1 MSSDRFYCG
10 VTFIP
15 LREMA
20 SESSEM
26 VSSLLFGE
34 SFECIDSVENVN
46 NAVWHKVKCSHD
58 GYEGWI
64 SNEALELSLD
74 LEPLHRVDKT
84 TIVNNGEFTGLTLS
98 PGSFWFE
105 EHSQSKGMNDIDFLN
120 QFIHAPYLWGGR
132 SVMGIDCSGFTQIYK
147 GFKGRAIPRDASQQY
162 TLGVEVSFE
171 DKLFGD
177 LAFFESDT
185 GNIHHV
191 GIVLND
197 DYIMHASGEVK
208 IDKFIRYGIE
218 SIQTGAPTHRL
229 KSIKRI

>member
-1 MSSDRFYCG
+1 MSSDRFCCG

-20 SESSEM
+20 LESSEM

-34 SFECIDSVENVN
+34 SFECIDSIENVN

-105 EHSQSKGMNDIDFLN
+105 EHSESQGMDDIDFLN

>member
-1 MSSDRFYCG
+1 
-10 VTFIP
+10 
-15 LREMA
+15 
-20 SESSEM
+20 M

-34 SFECIDSVENVN
+34 SFECIDSMENVN
-46 NAVWHKVKCSHD
+46 NVVWHKVRGSHD
-58 GYEGWI
+58 GYEGWM

-74 LEPLHRVDKT
+74 MEPLYRVEKT
-84 TIVNNGEFTGLTLS
+84 TIVKNGEFKGLTLS

-105 EHSQSKGMNDIDFLN
+105 EGSHDLNDIDFLN
-120 QFIHAPYLWGGR
+120 QFIHVPYLWGGR

-147 GFKGRAIPRDASQQY
+147 GFKGRTIPRDASQQY
-162 TLGVEVSFE
+162 TLGTEVSFE
-171 DKLFGD
+171 DRLFGD

-208 IDKFIRYGIE
+208 IDKFKRFGIE
-218 SIQTGAPTHRL
+218 SIQTGVPTHRL

>member
-1 MSSDRFYCG
+1 MSSDRFCCG

-34 SFECIDSVENVN
+34 SFECIDSIENVN

-191 GIVLND
+191 GIVLNF
-197 DYIMHASGEVK
+197 K
-208 IDKFIRYGIE
+208 
-218 SIQTGAPTHRL
+218 
-229 KSIKRI
+229 

>member
-1 MSSDRFYCG
+1 MSSDHYYCG

-34 SFECIDSVENVN
+34 SFECLDSMENVN
-46 NAVWHKVKCSHD
+46 NVVWHKVRCSHD

-74 LEPLHRVDKT
+74 IEPLYRVEKT
-84 TIVNNGEFTGLTLS
+84 TIVKNGEFKGLTLS

-105 EHSQSKGMNDIDFLN
+105 EGSHDLNDIDFLN
-120 QFIHAPYLWGGR
+120 QFIHVPYLWGGR

-147 GFKGRAIPRDASQQY
+147 GFKGRTIPRDASQQY
-162 TLGVEVSFE
+162 TLGAEVSFE
-171 DKLFGD
+171 DRLFGD

-208 IDKFIRYGIE
+208 IDKFKRFGIE
-218 SIQTGAPTHRL
+218 SIQTGVPTHRL
-229 KSIKRI
+229 KSVKRI